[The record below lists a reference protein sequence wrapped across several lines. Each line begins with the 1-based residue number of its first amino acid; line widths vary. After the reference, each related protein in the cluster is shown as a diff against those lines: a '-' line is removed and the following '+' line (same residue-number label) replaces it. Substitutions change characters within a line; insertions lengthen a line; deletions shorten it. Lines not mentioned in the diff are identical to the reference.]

1 MAGNPFGGDH
11 NRRNWGLAVDIRRQ
25 FQASRDPAFPPDFPD
40 LSALLGVGS
49 ITGTVL
55 FTFSDSLFG
64 MVGRFSCH
72 RSFSTSERLAPFAIF
87 SSVFFSDASKDSASD
102 GAATGCAAFRC
113 IAEMISGS
121 GDSGEFFISIRDGFS
136 QAHHGRPR
144 SRVQKCRSR
153 DTFDD
158 GETLF
163 VARLRTKPR
172 GLKLV
177 PWDG

>member
-1 MAGNPFGGDH
+1 MEA
-11 NRRNWGLAVDIRRQ
+11 
-25 FQASRDPAFPPDFPD
+25 
-40 LSALLGVGS
+40 
-49 ITGTVL
+49 
-55 FTFSDSLFG
+55 
-64 MVGRFSCH
+64 H